1 MKIVPGA
8 MASKNFLFTRCLV
21 SGVEARC
28 TLTASATVANSSGE
42 AA

>member
-8 MASKNFLFTRCLV
+8 RASRNVLPTRCLV
-21 SGVEARC
+21 SGADARW
-28 TLTASATVANSSGE
+28 TLTASAALANSSGE